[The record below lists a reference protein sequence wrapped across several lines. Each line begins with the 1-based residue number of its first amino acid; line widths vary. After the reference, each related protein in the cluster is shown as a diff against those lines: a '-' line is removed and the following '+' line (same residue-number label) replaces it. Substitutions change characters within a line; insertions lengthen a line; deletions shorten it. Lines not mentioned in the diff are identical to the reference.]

1 MERTGVGAGDDAPL
15 RAVPV
20 LDQRLRS
27 SAGIN
32 EIPHGPDIVGGDAGH
47 PVEIVDRWPGAW
59 AGHDAPGG
67 LCLRHRW
74 CQQQEEQH
82 RGDYAQKEIDLQT
95 LHDTP
100 LNLLL
105 SYSRSLYGSPAQ
117 AWPEL
122 LSAVAASRTELDPGL
137 GLATTLQLVPFHCSI
152 SVCSNTLELGMKA
165 PTAQMSVAETM
176 ATPLSPLDDPGL
188 GLATTL
194 QLVP

>member
-67 LCLRHRW
+67 LRLRHRW
-74 CQQQEEQH
+74 CQQQGEQH
-82 RGDYAQKEIDLQT
+82 RSDYAQKEIDLQT

-100 LNLLL
+100 HFLLL
-105 SYSRSLYGSPAQ
+105 SKTSRSLCGRPQHAVRAPPFPPASMMVR
-117 AWPEL
+117 PSY
-122 LSAVAASRTELDPGL
+122 LS
-137 GLATTLQLVPFHCSI
+137 
-152 SVCSNTLELGMKA
+152 
-165 PTAQMSVAETM
+165 
-176 ATPLSPLDDPGL
+176 
-188 GLATTL
+188 
-194 QLVP
+194 